1 MNILV
6 YGTIIGPGGIA
17 HHTRE
22 FTKRL
27 AKFHNIKFKN
37 FNVPKNWDGLH
48 YPDMYKNFAELDDIH
63 HKILHQ
69 QSLWTPD
76 GELVDHP
83 LRGYSP
89 NFIPD
94 VHLVMAEANHY
105 YHYHNRII
113 GSDSPIIAYFPW
125 ETSEIKSEFFNQL
138 LEYTQVWVPSQWQYG
153 ILVKQGFPELKL
165 KVVSE
170 GVDSLIFNPIS
181 NKNSK
186 FTFLHIGTWEYRKST
201 YEICKAFIDEYG
213 NNPYVELRLS
223 IHNKFR
229 DQDDPHTEFKKY
241 GLPIPN
247 NIVFLDTLCETEY
260 ISEIQNADVYLSCA
274 RGEGWNLPLIQS
286 MASGVPSI
294 WSKVGGQLQF
304 ASGAELG
311 CDVLYETPVNSVSY
325 INGESWFWTWGQGF
339 PGNLYE
345 PDYNQLSH
353 YMKDVYVNY
362 SFYKRRALEFSER
375 IRRDFDWDVSV
386 STANKL
392 LMNISNLI
400 DIDMDTSTLQIPNNT
415 THIYYLI
422 HSFSFGDTLAA
433 TPTVRYLSQSHQCK
447 INVVTHNS
455 QVFTNNPNIHSVF
468 SFEDYKHID
477 INNHNIIYESFTSP
491 GKKDE
496 RGIEKKF
503 GHIDIRQ
510 LHAMDLGFQLPP
522 ENLHCE
528 FYPNS
533 FELDVNLP
541 DEYIVLHITNNWPNR
556 TWEYEKWKKLIQW
569 LSDNKIFT
577 VLIGFGHREIVH
589 HSISN
594 IPLEKQCPSFNNL
607 YGLDLANQG
616 TLSDM
621 WHVING
627 AKCIVTMDTGPL
639 HLAGTTDTHIIQLG
653 SAIHPAYRAPYR
665 NGSQNYKY
673 NHVGGECNL
682 FCNSNLKYNVKEW
695 NHINA
700 VPPQTGCSENY
711 SEFKCHPRV
720 SDVTKLL
727 ESIVDVTGPLLV
739 NSEWDGTLFKYN
751 FSREVNTSA
760 VIVLRDKHTG
770 FKIYSTYHNKITPY
784 IGGTYWIGV
793 DFKLDSNKY
802 SNNSVKL
809 ELYIND
815 LLVDYSEIDRYG
827 DVNYN
832 VDGIPVTSDLFN
844 EFRFAEDIFWTYG
857 EVFINNIYSKYG
869 VDVEPNDVVLDIGAN
884 HGFFSLYAVG
894 KKASKV
900 ISVEP
905 ITECYSNLKKLSNTF
920 PRIHPMN
927 CAVYDKT
934 GVIEFGLNEN
944 ATPGS
949 FVIGV
954 NYIPTLTN
962 SSTVS
967 VNSIHIND
975 LLEKCGHI
983 DFLKVDCEGSE
994 EIIFDVINEDKLVQ
1008 IPKIIIEAHTH
1019 QIKDKIKYKLE
1030 KLGYSVSI
1038 EALNSSDVY
1047 MMYCF
1052 KKRTI

>member
-37 FNVPKNWDGLH
+37 FNVPKNWDGMH

-69 QSLWTPD
+69 QSLWTPA

-83 LRGYSP
+83 LGGYSE
-89 NFIPD
+89 NFVPD

-138 LEYTQVWVPSQWQYG
+138 LEYTQVWVPSQWQYD

-186 FTFLHIGTWEYRKST
+186 FTFLHIGTWEDRKST

-247 NIVFLDTLCETEY
+247 NIVFLDTLSETEY
-260 ISEIQNADVYLSCA
+260 ISEIQNADVYVSCA

-304 ASGAELG
+304 AIGAELG

-325 INGESWFWTWGQGF
+325 INSEPWFWTWGQGF

-533 FELDVNLP
+533 MELDVALP
-541 DEYIVLHITNNWPNR
+541 DMYVVLHITNNWANR
-556 TWEYEKWKKLIQW
+556 TWDYQKWKKLIQW

-616 TLSDM
+616 TMSDM
-621 WHVING
+621 WHVIND

-653 SAIHPAYRAPYR
+653 SAVHPAYRAPYR

-673 NHVGGECNL
+673 NYVGGECNL

-695 NHINA
+695 GHINA
-700 VPPQTGCSENY
+700 VPPQNGCSENY
-711 SEFKCHPRV
+711 SEFKCHPHV

-727 ESIVDVTGPLLV
+727 EGIVDVNAPLLV
-739 NSEWDGTLFKYN
+739 NTEWDGTLFRYN
-751 FSREVNTSA
+751 FSRKLDKSA
-760 VIVLRDKHTG
+760 NVVLRDLDTG
-770 FKIYSTYHNKITPY
+770 FKIYSVYYPQILPTEGSYWLGIDTDVNIKRSAY
-784 IGGTYWIGV
+784 I
-793 DFKLDSNKY
+793 
-802 SNNSVKL
+802 
-809 ELYIND
+809 ELYIDGDKIESHTIFRDNSINYTIND
-815 LLVDYSEIDRYG
+815 
-827 DVNYN
+827 
-832 VDGIPVTSDLFN
+832 IPLTTDMFHYFSPN
-844 EFRFAEDIFWTYG
+844 EDIFMLYY
-857 EVFINNIYSKYG
+857 EVFIRSLYSKYG
-869 VDVEPNDVVLDIGAN
+869 VSVNKGDVVLDIGAN
-884 HGFFSLYAVG
+884 HGFFSLYSVHNG
-894 KKASKV
+894 ASKV
-900 ISVEP
+900 FSVEP
-905 ITECYSNLKKLSNTF
+905 IDGCYLNLKKLSNTF
-920 PRIHPMN
+920 SNILPMN
-927 CAVYDKT
+927 YAVFDKDGT
-934 GVIEFGLNEN
+934 VEFALNEN

-954 NYIPTLTN
+954 NYTPVNLNTT
-962 SSTVS
+962 TVL
-967 VNSIHIND
+967 VNSIHINN
-975 LLEKCGHI
+975 LLNTVGHI
-983 DFLKVDCEGSE
+983 DFLKIDCEGAE
-994 EIIFDVINEDKLVQ
+994 DIIFDIIDVDKLIK
-1008 IPKIIIEAHTH
+1008 IPQIIIEAHTDE
-1019 QIKDKIKYKLE
+1019 IKIKIKNKLE
-1030 KLGYSVSI
+1030 KLNYTVNIDKFSEG
-1038 EALNSSDVY
+1038 VY
-1047 MMYCF
+1047 MMYC
-1052 KKRTI
+1052 KLNIV